1 MTSIEQQRLLNELEY
16 YKNLVANHKIESGHK
31 VAPSGLKKAPKGP
44 SRSWRNPALLVP
56 PQAAPS
62 KILVN
67 PNFRGNKILVNP
79 NFEPPPPPTKILVN
93 PAFQQPKAIHVNP
106 KVLNS
111 NKSPR
116 VLFKSKN
123 KLILKKQPAA
133 TTSGSTTKPKSS
145 PIIFKSKTKWVRRST
160 TKSNKLASPSDKRKT
175 AIKVLSGERFVSNG
189 GTRLTRLQS
198 IIRQAKQRS
207 LTVLSSKRRS
217 SLQVCTVFRKLG
229 RCPKGDACERA
240 HLPQTTLFKRQ
251 NKACDQQILKN
262 DKEKKKDPRYYQS
275 DQQEVSKAVR
285 PVRTKTVGEL
295 PAFIPL

>member
-106 KVLNS
+106 
-111 NKSPR
+111 
-116 VLFKSKN
+116 
-123 KLILKKQPAA
+123 KQPAA

-262 DKEKKKDPRYYQS
+262 DKQEKKKDPRYYQS